1 MLASAQGVWLGKAGQ
16 SVAPPLN
23 RSVSEDFNL
32 ARIWIDLDFAD
43 FRRRGARATGVVR
56 YC

>member
-1 MLASAQGVWLGKAGQ
+1 
-16 SVAPPLN
+16 VAPPLN